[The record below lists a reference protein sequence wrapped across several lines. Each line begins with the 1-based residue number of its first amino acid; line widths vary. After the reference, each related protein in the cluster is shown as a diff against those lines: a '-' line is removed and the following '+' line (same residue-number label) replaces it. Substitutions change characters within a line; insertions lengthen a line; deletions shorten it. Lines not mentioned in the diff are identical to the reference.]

1 MKNNQKTRAKGGAQL
16 SKKQRKAQAK
26 AQLAAPLRAKM
37 PRETKWMIALVAGI
51 CVLAIVCA
59 TFGGIL
65 LSRVLTDPYTNAY
78 DKLDINEYLATDRMG
93 KLFYTSNTLDF
104 TVDEVTKYAAKDDA
118 YMDEYIETVRLNHR
132 KLIKEGQRLT
142 PIGYADSVLVYVTG
156 IYKGNTATKENLLT
170 PTAEMEALFGT
181 YSSPVS
187 FIVGNEYFGEEFDE
201 KILGIVPAD
210 TGRTVRNN
218 GTLSLSDSVCIS
230 YYFYKSTGASATPD
244 AEKIEDR
251 YKWGSLDKTYSKQG
265 VRVTPVEDL
274 EAVLASALVDNCLSL
289 GEEYSFV
296 LENYNLTGNASD
308 KNAVYK
314 VAAIAHYVVEEEHT
328 KDITFKVPE
337 NYFGQ
342 NDGDAFYALN
352 GKEMTVRMIVVAT
365 DDYDLPAFNR
375 EFITETLKMEITATD
390 DTGAVAE
397 YRAKRL
403 ATINETLAKQ
413 MYEAKLSVAYA
424 TLAAKATNA
433 NLYSITDYG
442 TTVKNAVYIT
452 VVEELESSF
461 IENYGYLP
469 TSDALDAYAAYLAS
483 SAGQELSGYQEYA
496 SYVIQS
502 SASTIISQ
510 ELIMHYIFEKE
521 GMEITDEALEKAIND
536 RIDEIYE
543 WITDKEEVSRDDIMA
558 YYGDTALGKQVRRD
572 LMYHMV
578 GEFLLENNTIT
589 K

>member
-1 MKNNQKTRAKGGAQL
+1 MKNNQKKRANGGAQL

-26 AQLAAPLRAKM
+26 KALTAPVRPKM

-65 LSRVLTDPYTNAY
+65 LSRALTDPYLNAY
-78 DKLDINEYLATDRMG
+78 DKLNINEYLATDRMG

-104 TVDEVTKYAAKDDA
+104 SVEEVTKYAAKDDA
-118 YMDEYIETVRLNHR
+118 YMDEYIEAVRLNHR
-132 KLIKEGQRLT
+132 KLVKEGQRST
-142 PIGYADSVLVYVTG
+142 PIGLADSVLIYVTG
-156 IYKGNTATKENLLT
+156 IYKGDTAAKENLLT
-170 PTAEMEALFGT
+170 PTSDMEALFGT

-187 FIVGNEYFGEEFDE
+187 FIVGNEYFGEDFDN
-201 KILGIVPAD
+201 KIQGIVPAD
-210 TGRTVRNN
+210 TGRIVRNN
-218 GTLSLSDSVCIS
+218 GTFSLTDNVCIS
-230 YYFYKSTGASATPD
+230 YYFFKSTGASATPD

-251 YKWGSLDKTYSKQG
+251 YQWGSVDKTYSKQG
-265 VRVTPVEDL
+265 VRVTPTDL
-274 EAVLASALVDNCLSL
+274 EAVLANALVDNCLAL

-296 LENYNLTGNASD
+296 LENYNMTGNASD

-314 VAAIAHYVVEEEHT
+314 VIATAHYVIEEEYT
-328 KDITFKVPE
+328 KDITFTVPE

-352 GKEMTVRMIVVAT
+352 GKEMTVRLIVVAT
-365 DDYDLPAFNR
+365 DDYELPEFNR
-375 EFITETLKMEITATD
+375 EFITETLKMEVTATD
-390 DTGAVAE
+390 DAGAVAE

-403 ATINETLAKQ
+403 ADINKSLAEQ
-413 MYEAKLSVAYA
+413 MHEAKLSVAYA

-442 TTVKNAVYIT
+442 TTLKNEVYVMVI
-452 VVEELESSF
+452 EELESAF

-469 TSDALDAYAAYLAS
+469 TSDALDAYAVYLAS

-510 ELIMHYIFEKE
+510 ELIMHYVFEKA
-521 GMEITDEALEKAIND
+521 GLKITDEALEKAIND
-536 RIDEIYE
+536 RIDEIYG
-543 WITDKEEVSRDDIMA
+543 WITDKEDVTREDVAA

-578 GEFLLENNTIT
+578 GEFLLENNTVAN
-589 K
+589 